1 MVNIYWR
8 RTSIPVLKPVPIFNA
23 HYTTELNTTP
33 IYLPLSRHIISSKF
47 YDSQNVDSTMVS
59 LKALFFYL
67 ASISVSVSAA
77 PLTDRNLVT
86 PDTLI
91 SDINNISNGV
101 QALTTTLNSCN
112 SKILDA
118 APIGLKFA
126 AIHTSSSK
134 AYIDAKLAA
143 PANSFDSNRI
153 VEFTFSNVG
162 VEIPE
167 AIRVLKTKKEDFS
180 KVDLSVV
187 VLVGLKLLR
196 HDHDRFS
203 EALVAKLTPDVVD
216 RANEM
221 VSVINEALQ
230 DGIDYF
236 SS

>member
-1 MVNIYWR
+1 
-8 RTSIPVLKPVPIFNA
+8 
-23 HYTTELNTTP
+23 
-33 IYLPLSRHIISSKF
+33 
-47 YDSQNVDSTMVS
+47 MVS

-67 ASISVSVSAA
+67 ASTSISVLAA

-118 APIGLKFA
+118 GPIALKFA
-126 AIHTSSSK
+126 AIHASNSK
-134 AYIDAKLAA
+134 AYIHAKLAA

-162 VEIPE
+162 VEAPK
-167 AIRVLKTKKEDFS
+167 AIQVLKTKKEDFS
-180 KVDLSVV
+180 KVDLSKI
-187 VLVGLKLLR
+187 VLGGLKLLK
-196 HDHDRFS
+196 HDHDRLS
-203 EALVAKLTPDVVD
+203 AALVAKLTPDCVV
-216 RANEM
+216 RANEL
-221 VSVINEALQ
+221 VSVIDKVLQ